1 MGLWAFAICYYA
13 LMLVIYVLMLPI
25 LGFFSVFKPKYRHS
39 IPARFFMWKNGAFKS
54 ANFAPEVWIH
64 ACSLGEINS
73 LQAIL
78 KGDILQRQILLTTT
92 TNTGFTKANELFSA
106 YPSVAIRYLPFE
118 IFIPF
123 VLPKTLKKLVVLE
136 AELWF
141 MLFFCAKKRGA
152 KTILLNAR
160 ISTKSYPKYK
170 KNAWFYRRFFS
181 CVDSIFCQQNADTLR
196 LSELGVQNIS
206 PLGNI
211 KALIKPSVT
220 KNLTKFMP
228 KIARDSRDFKQDSAK
243 NLKDSAQDSPE
254 SNVDSQVLRQDSK
267 DLRDS
272 KPTLIVAASTHR
284 GEEELILRAFK
295 ANFIDSPL
303 HRLIIAPRHP
313 ERFGEVWEIIK
324 AHNVSATKYSDSGLD
339 YESAVILLDALGELI
354 NVYAIADCVI
364 LGGSFVKMGG
374 HNPLECAFFG
384 TQIISGEH
392 IFNQLAL
399 FELIENYK
407 IIKNDELIVVLGD
420 LQHLQKSK
428 IKDLALKNMQNKIS
442 EIFAD

>member
-25 LGFFSVFKPKYRHS
+25 LCFFSTFKPKYRHS
-39 IPARFFMWKNGAFKS
+39 IPARFFMWKNSAFES

-78 KGDILQRQILLTTT
+78 SENILQKNLLITTT
-92 TNTGFTKANELFSA
+92 TNTGFAKANELFSA
-106 YPSVAIRYLPFE
+106 HKSVAIRYLPFE

-123 VLPKTLKKLVVLE
+123 VMPKSLKKLVVLE

-141 MLFFCAKKRGA
+141 MLFFCAKKNGA
-152 KTILLNAR
+152 QTILLNAR

-170 KNAWFYRRFFS
+170 KNAWFYRRLFS

-196 LSELGVQNIS
+196 LCELGAQNIA

-211 KALIKPSVT
+211 KALIKPIVT
-220 KNLTKFMP
+220 KNLPKFMP
-228 KIARDSRDFKQDSAK
+228 KNVAYSLDSH
-243 NLKDSAQDSPE
+243 
-254 SNVDSQVLRQDSK
+254 
-267 DLRDS
+267 DS

-295 ANFIDSPL
+295 ANFTPL

-313 ERFGEVWEIIK
+313 ERFCEVWEIIK
-324 AHNVSATKYSDSGLD
+324 AHNVSATKYSKSGLD
-339 YESAVILLDALGELI
+339 YESSVILLDSLGELI

-384 TQIISGEH
+384 TKLISGEH

-407 IIKNDELIVVLGD
+407 IIKNDELIAVLGD
-420 LQHLQKSK
+420 LQNLPKSK

-442 EIFAD
+442 EIFAE

>member
-25 LGFFSVFKPKYRHS
+25 LCFFSAFKPKYRHS
-39 IPARFFMWKNGAFKS
+39 IPARFFMWKNGGFES

-78 KGDILQRQILLTTT
+78 DENILQKNLLITTT
-92 TNTGFTKANELFSA
+92 TNTGFARANELFSA
-106 YPSVAIRYLPFE
+106 HKSVMIRYLPFE

-123 VLPKTLKKLVVLE
+123 VMPKSLKKLVVLE

-141 MLFFCAKKRGA
+141 MLFFCAKKNGS
-152 KTILLNAR
+152 KTTLLNAR
-160 ISTKSYPKYK
+160 ISEKSYPKYK
-170 KNAWFYRRFFS
+170 KNAWFYRRLFS

-196 LSELGVQNIS
+196 LCELGAQNIL

-211 KALIKPSVT
+211 KALIKPIVT
-220 KNLTKFMP
+220 KNLPKFAP
-228 KIARDSRDFKQDSAK
+228 KITQDSKDSLDSR
-243 NLKDSAQDSPE
+243 KDSLK
-254 SNVDSQVLRQDSK
+254 SNADSQDLRQDSK
-267 DLRDS
+267 DSHDL

-295 ANFIDSPL
+295 ANFMDSSL

-339 YESAVILLDALGELI
+339 YESAVILLDTLGELI
-354 NVYAIADCVI
+354 NIYAIADCVI

-384 TQIISGEH
+384 VKLISGEH

-407 IIKNDELIVVLGD
+407 IIKNDELIAVLGD
-420 LQHLQKSK
+420 LQHLPKSK
-428 IKDLALKNMQNKIS
+428 IKDLALTTMQNKIS

>member
-1 MGLWAFAICYYA
+1 MRLWAFAICYYA

-25 LGFFSVFKPKYRHS
+25 LGFFSAFKPKYRQS
-39 IPARFFMWKNGAFKS
+39 IPARFFMWKNGAFES
-54 ANFAPEVWIH
+54 TNFAPEVWIH

-78 KGDILQRQILLTTT
+78 DENILQKNLLITTT
-92 TNTGFTKANELFSA
+92 TNTGFAKANELFSA
-106 YPSVAIRYLPFE
+106 HKSVVIRYLPFE

-123 VLPKTLKKLVVLE
+123 VLPKSLKKLVVLE

-141 MLFFCAKKRGA
+141 MLFFCAQKNGA
-152 KTILLNAR
+152 QTILLNAR

-181 CVDSIFCQQNADTLR
+181 CVDSVLCQRDADIER
-196 LSELGVQNIS
+196 LKSLGAQNIA
-206 PLGNI
+206 PIGNI
-211 KALIKPSVT
+211 KALLKPIIT
-220 KNLTKFMP
+220 KNLPKFAP
-228 KIARDSRDFKQDSAK
+228 KIMGDSLDSHT
-243 NLKDSAQDSPE
+243 DSPE
-254 SNVDSQVLRQDSK
+254 SNVDLQDSRRNSK
-267 DLRDS
+267 DLQDSAHNSHDS

-295 ANFIDSPL
+295 ANFMDSSL

-313 ERFGEVWEIIK
+313 ERFSEVWEIIQ
-324 AHNVSATKYSDSGLD
+324 AHNVSAIKYSQNGLR
-339 YESAVILLDALGELI
+339 YESSVILLDTLGELI

-364 LGGSFVKMGG
+364 LGGSFVRMGG
-374 HNPLECAFFG
+374 HNPIECAFFG
-384 TQIISGEH
+384 TKLISGEH

-407 IIKNDELIVVLGD
+407 IVKNDELIAVLGD
-420 LQHLQKSK
+420 LQSLPKSK
-428 IKDLALKNMQNKIS
+428 IKDLALTTMQNKIS
-442 EIFAD
+442 EIFAN